1 VSNSSY
7 ALMALFLS
15 AVLAWQLTSGRALG
29 TWWYPDITRQDS
41 PRAYWF
47 VVAVQGVI
55 LVVFL
60 LTGKAWH
67 VR

>member
-1 VSNSSY
+1 VSNLSH
-7 ALMALFLS
+7 ALMALLLA
-15 AVLAWQLTSGRALG
+15 AVLAWQLFAGRALG
-29 TWWYPDITRQDS
+29 TWWYPNMTRQNH

-55 LVVFL
+55 LVIFL